1 MSAGGYRYHMHLAS
15 RGHVL
20 THRAQ
25 LTATR
30 CTNIAASYRGMH
42 RQAIGID
49 IGGSSIKAAIVDLT
63 QGSLVGER
71 RSVPS
76 PAMSAVSEMMH
87 AMAEAVP
94 EGTENLPAGVT
105 FPGVVVAGTVYTA
118 ANVAKSWIG
127 QPLADPA
134 AAKLKRKVVAINDAD
149 AAGLAEVHFG
159 AARGVMGTVLVLSL
173 GTGIGSALF
182 LDGHLVPNTELGHL
196 EFDGMEA
203 EARASGR
210 ARMERK
216 LDWGGYIAELNYV
229 LNRTHA
235 LFWPDLIVLC
245 GGITADHPNL
255 CEDLKVPTQLK
266 LGALRA
272 DAGIV
277 GAAYATTLRHGVW
290 IDEAR
295 SAGR

>member
-1 MSAGGYRYHMHLAS
+1 
-15 RGHVL
+15 
-20 THRAQ
+20 
-25 LTATR
+25 
-30 CTNIAASYRGMH
+30 MH

-63 QGSLVGER
+63 RGCLIGER
-71 RSVPS
+71 RAVPT
-76 PAMSAVSEMMH
+76 PAMSAVSEMLH

-94 EGTENLPAGVT
+94 EESAHLPAGVT
-105 FPGVVVAGTVYTA
+105 FPGVVVGGTVHTA

-127 QPLADPA
+127 HPLAEPA

-149 AAGLAEVHFG
+149 AAGIAEVHFG
-159 AARGVMGTVLVLSL
+159 AARDVHGTVMVLSL

-182 LDGHLVPNTELGHL
+182 VDGKLVPNTELGHL

-203 EARASGR
+203 EHRASGR
-210 ARMERK
+210 ARIERK
-216 LDWGGYIAELNYV
+216 LDWSSYMSELNLV
-229 LNRTHA
+229 VNRIHS

-255 CEDLKVPTQLK
+255 TDDLKCPAPLK
-266 LGALRA
+266 IGALRA

-277 GAAYATTLRHGVW
+277 GAAFATTLAQGVW
-290 IDEAR
+290 ITRAKA
-295 SAGR
+295 AGN

>member
-1 MSAGGYRYHMHLAS
+1 
-15 RGHVL
+15 
-20 THRAQ
+20 
-25 LTATR
+25 
-30 CTNIAASYRGMH
+30 MH

-49 IGGSSIKAAIVDLT
+49 IGGSSIKAAIVDLSK
-63 QGSLVGER
+63 GCLVGER

-87 AMAEAVP
+87 AMVEAVP
-94 EGTENLPAGVT
+94 DGTENLPAGVT

-127 QPLADPA
+127 QPLSEPA
-134 AAKLKRKVVAINDAD
+134 AMKLKRKVVAINDAD

-159 AARGVMGTVLVLSL
+159 AARDVMGTVLVLSL

-182 LDGHLVPNTELGHL
+182 VDGKLVPNTEFGHL

-216 LDWGGYIAELNYV
+216 LDWDAYVTELNYV
-229 LNRTHA
+229 LNRMHG
-235 LFWPDLIVLC
+235 LIWPDLIVLC
-245 GGITADHPNL
+245 GGITADHPHL
-255 CEDLKVPTQLK
+255 CEDLKVPTKIK

-277 GAAYATTLRHGVW
+277 GAAFATTLAQGVW
-290 IDEAR
+290 IKPAKV
-295 SAGR
+295 AGE

>member
-1 MSAGGYRYHMHLAS
+1 
-15 RGHVL
+15 
-20 THRAQ
+20 
-25 LTATR
+25 
-30 CTNIAASYRGMH
+30 MH
-42 RQAIGID
+42 RHAIGID
-49 IGGSSIKAAIVDLT
+49 IGGSSIKAAIVDLHK
-63 QGSLVGER
+63 GCLVGER

-76 PAMSAVSEMMH
+76 PAMSAVSEMLH
-87 AMAEAVP
+87 AMVAAVP
-94 EGTENLPAGVT
+94 EDTAHLAAGVT
-105 FPGVVVAGTVYTA
+105 FPGVVVGGTVYSA

-149 AAGLAEVHFG
+149 AAGLAEVNFG
-159 AARGVMGTVLVLSL
+159 AARDVCGTVLVLSL

-182 LDGHLVPNTELGHL
+182 LDGKLVPNTELGHL

-203 EARASGR
+203 ETRASGR

-216 LDWGGYIAELNYV
+216 LDWTAYMTELNYV
-229 LNRTHA
+229 LNRIHA
-235 LFWPDLIVLC
+235 LFWPDLFVLC

-255 CEDLKVPTQLK
+255 CDDLRVPTKVK

-277 GAAYATTLRHGVW
+277 GAAFATTLAQGVW
-290 IDEAR
+290 IEQAKEVV
-295 SAGR
+295 AAT

>member
-1 MSAGGYRYHMHLAS
+1 
-15 RGHVL
+15 
-20 THRAQ
+20 
-25 LTATR
+25 
-30 CTNIAASYRGMH
+30 MH

-49 IGGSSIKAAIVDLT
+49 IGGSSIKAALVDLT
-63 QGSLVGER
+63 RGTLIGER
-71 RSVPS
+71 KSVPS
-76 PAMSAVSEMMH
+76 PAMSAVSEMMD
-87 AMAEAVP
+87 AMAAALP
-94 EGTENLPAGVT
+94 DNAGNLMAGVT
-105 FPGVVVAGTVYTA
+105 FPGVVGGGTVPTA
-118 ANVAKSWIG
+118 
-127 QPLADPA
+127 Q
-134 AAKLKRKVVAINDAD
+134 KLKRQVVAINDAD
-149 AAGLAEVHFG
+149 AAGLAEVQFG

-182 LDGHLVPNTELGHL
+182 VDGKLVPNTELGHL

-216 LDWGGYIAELNYV
+216 LDWASYVNELNYV

-245 GGITADHPNL
+245 GGITGDHPNL
-255 CEDLKVPTQLK
+255 ADDLKVPCQLK

-277 GAAYATTLRHGVW
+277 GAAFATTLHEGVW
-290 IDEAR
+290 IDKQAKV
-295 SAGR
+295 AGK

>member
-1 MSAGGYRYHMHLAS
+1 
-15 RGHVL
+15 
-20 THRAQ
+20 
-25 LTATR
+25 
-30 CTNIAASYRGMH
+30 MH

-49 IGGSSIKAAIVDLT
+49 IGGSSIKAAVVDLT
-63 QGSLVGER
+63 HGTLMGER

-76 PAMSAVSEMMH
+76 PAMSAVSEMLH
-87 AMAEAVP
+87 AMSEAVP

-105 FPGVVVAGTVYTA
+105 FPGVVVGGTVYTA

-127 QPLADPA
+127 QPLAEPA
-134 AAKLKRKVVAINDAD
+134 AAKLKREVVAINDAD
-149 AAGLAEVHFG
+149 AAGLAEVNFG
-159 AARGVMGTVLVLSL
+159 AARDVNGTVLVLSL

-182 LDGHLVPNTELGHL
+182 VDGKLVPNTELGHL

-216 LDWGGYIAELNYV
+216 LDWASYINELNYV
-229 LNRTHA
+229 LNSIHS

-245 GGITADHPNL
+245 GGITADNPNL
-255 CEDLKVPTQLK
+255 CEDLKVRAPMK
-266 LGALRA
+266 VGALRA

-277 GAAYATTLRHGVW
+277 GAAYATTLAQGAW
-290 IDEAR
+290 IKQAKA
-295 SAGR
+295 AGK

>member
-1 MSAGGYRYHMHLAS
+1 
-15 RGHVL
+15 
-20 THRAQ
+20 
-25 LTATR
+25 
-30 CTNIAASYRGMH
+30 MH

-49 IGGSSIKAAIVDLT
+49 IGGSSIKAAVVDLT
-63 QGSLVGER
+63 RGVLVGER
-71 RSVPS
+71 KSVPS
-76 PAMSAVSEMMH
+76 PAMSAVGEMMD
-87 AMAEAVP
+87 AMASALP
-94 EGTENLPAGVT
+94 DNAANLMAGVT
-105 FPGVVVAGTVYTA
+105 FPGVVVGGTVHTA
-118 ANVAKSWIG
+118 ANVAKAWIG
-127 QPLADPA
+127 QPLAEPA

-159 AARGVMGTVLVLSL
+159 AARDVPGVVLVLAL

-182 LDGHLVPNTELGHL
+182 VDGKLVPNTELGHL

-216 LDWGGYIAELNYV
+216 LDWGGYMNELSFV
-229 LNRTHA
+229 LQRTQA

-245 GGITADHPNL
+245 GGITGDHPNMVD
-255 CEDLKVPTQLK
+255 DLVCKAPLK

-277 GAAYATTLRHGVW
+277 GAAYATTLATGVW
-290 IDEAR
+290 IEKAKV
-295 SAGR
+295 AGN

>member
-1 MSAGGYRYHMHLAS
+1 
-15 RGHVL
+15 
-20 THRAQ
+20 
-25 LTATR
+25 
-30 CTNIAASYRGMH
+30 MH

-49 IGGSSIKAAIVDLT
+49 IGGSSIKAAVVDLNR
-63 QGSLVGER
+63 GCLIGER

-76 PAMSAVSEMMH
+76 PAMSAVSEMLH
-87 AMAEAVP
+87 AMAAAVP
-94 EGTENLPAGVT
+94 EDTANLPAGVT
-105 FPGVVVAGTVYTA
+105 FPGVVVGGSVFTA

-127 QPLADPA
+127 QPLSEPA
-134 AAKLKRKVVAINDAD
+134 APKLKRKVVASNDAD
-149 AAGLAEVHFG
+149 AAGLAEVNFG
-159 AARGVMGTVLVLSL
+159 AARDVPGTVLVLSL

-182 LDGHLVPNTELGHL
+182 VDAKLVPNTEFGHL

-216 LDWGGYIAELNYV
+216 LDWAGYVTELNYV
-229 LNRTHA
+229 LNRMHA

-255 CEDLKVPTQLK
+255 CDDLKVPTRLK

-277 GAAYATTLRHGVW
+277 GAAFATTLAEGVW
-290 IDEAR
+290 IHRA
-295 SAGR
+295 AANAK

>member
-1 MSAGGYRYHMHLAS
+1 
-15 RGHVL
+15 
-20 THRAQ
+20 
-25 LTATR
+25 
-30 CTNIAASYRGMH
+30 MH

-49 IGGSSIKAAIVDLT
+49 IGGSSIKSAVVDLSR
-63 QGSLVGER
+63 GCLVGER

-76 PAMSAVSEMMH
+76 PAMSAVSEMLD
-87 AMAEAVP
+87 AMAGAVP
-94 EGTENLPAGVT
+94 EGTANLMAGVT
-105 FPGVVVAGTVYTA
+105 FPGVVVGGTVYTA
-118 ANVAKSWIG
+118 ANVAKAWIG
-127 QPLADPA
+127 QPLAEPA
-134 AAKLKRKVVAINDAD
+134 ALKLKRNVVAINDAD
-149 AAGLAEVHFG
+149 AAGLAEVNFG
-159 AARGVMGTVLVLSL
+159 AARDVKGTVLVLAL

-182 LDGHLVPNTELGHL
+182 VDGRLVPNTELGHL

-216 LDWGGYIAELNYV
+216 LEWSAYVTELNFV
-229 LNRTHA
+229 LNRIHA

-255 CEDLKVPTQLK
+255 SDDLTVPTNIK

-277 GAAYATTLRHGVW
+277 GAAFATTLAQGVW
-290 IDEAR
+290 INPAKEAI
-295 SAGR
+295 AK

>member
-1 MSAGGYRYHMHLAS
+1 
-15 RGHVL
+15 
-20 THRAQ
+20 
-25 LTATR
+25 
-30 CTNIAASYRGMH
+30 MH

-49 IGGSSIKAAIVDLT
+49 IGGSSIKAAVVDLNR
-63 QGSLVGER
+63 GCLVGER

-76 PAMSAVSEMMH
+76 PAMSAVCEMMD

-94 EGTENLPAGVT
+94 EGSGSLTAGVT
-105 FPGVVVAGTVYTA
+105 FPGVVVGGTVYTA
-118 ANVAKSWIG
+118 ANVAKAWIG
-127 QPLADPA
+127 QPLAEPA
-134 AAKLKRKVVAINDAD
+134 ALKLKRQVVAINDAD

-159 AARGVMGTVLVLSL
+159 AARDVCGTVLVLSL

-182 LDGHLVPNTELGHL
+182 VDGRLVPNTELGHL
-196 EFDGMEA
+196 EVDGMEA

-216 LDWGGYIAELNYV
+216 LDWPHYMAELNLV
-229 LNRTHA
+229 INRLHS
-235 LFWPDLIVLC
+235 LFWFDLLVLC

-255 CEDLKVPTQLK
+255 CDDINCSAPCT

-277 GAAYATTLRHGVW
+277 GAAFATTLAQGVW
-290 IDEAR
+290 IRQPKEAV
-295 SAGR
+295 AT

>member
-1 MSAGGYRYHMHLAS
+1 
-15 RGHVL
+15 
-20 THRAQ
+20 
-25 LTATR
+25 
-30 CTNIAASYRGMH
+30 MH

-49 IGGSSIKAAIVDLT
+49 IGGSSIKAAVVDLSK
-63 QGSLVGER
+63 GCLVGER
-71 RSVPS
+71 HSVPS
-76 PAMSAVSEMMH
+76 PAMSAVSEMLH
-87 AMAEAVP
+87 AMAAAVP
-94 EGTENLPAGVT
+94 EGTADLPAGVT
-105 FPGVVVAGTVYTA
+105 FPGVVVGGTVHTA

-127 QPLADPA
+127 QPLAEPA
-134 AAKLKRKVVAINDAD
+134 AAKLNRKVVAINDAD
-149 AAGLAEVHFG
+149 AAGLAEVNFG
-159 AARGVMGTVLVLSL
+159 AARNVNGTVLVLSL

-182 LDGHLVPNTELGHL
+182 VDGRLVPNTELGHL

-216 LDWGGYIAELNYV
+216 LDWNAYVTELNYV
-229 LNRTHA
+229 LNRMHG

-255 CEDLKVPTQLK
+255 CEDLSVPTSIK

-277 GAAYATTLRHGVW
+277 GAAFATTLAQGVW
-290 IDEAR
+290 IDQSQASR
-295 SAGR
+295 